1 MLLSDSGP
9 SIVACLAMI
18 LLVREALTRWFECIS
33 LQVWL
38 HRGNHY
44 SLSSLSVCWL
54 RAPLDNFTAMDDVWV
69 YSLTRDL
76 LCPSHLGWKD
86 SWIALFRR
94 CWSARATL
102 LLHFVRT
109 IGVLRVWFASLPT
122 FVCSFH
128 YHAPAIHVIV
138 VYTQVELEYVLNRY
152 IALSSGRLISNAWL
166 FGDLLRIESSSHAGW
181 WL

>member
-18 LLVREALTRWFECIS
+18 LFVREALTRWFECIS

-38 HRGNHY
+38 HGGYHY

-54 RAPLDNFTAMDDVWV
+54 KAPLDNFAAMDDVWV

-76 LCPSHLGWKD
+76 LGPSHLGWKD
-86 SWIALFRR
+86 SRIALFRR

-102 LLHFVRT
+102 FIHFVRT

-128 YHAPAIHVIV
+128 YHASAIHIIIV
-138 VYTQVELEYVLNRY
+138 YSQVELEYVLNRC
-152 IALSSGRLISNAWL
+152 IALSSGRLISNTWL
-166 FGDLLRIESSSHAGW
+166 FSDLLRI
-181 WL
+181 